1 MYISVSFGKCNA
13 PPPIKIKNIFFTA
26 KRSLSALQAGS
37 TPASPYR
44 HNQEA
49 LFWYLSKSG

>member
-1 MYISVSFGKCNA
+1 MYISVSFGKYNA
-13 PPPIKIKNIFFTA
+13 IKIKNIFFTT